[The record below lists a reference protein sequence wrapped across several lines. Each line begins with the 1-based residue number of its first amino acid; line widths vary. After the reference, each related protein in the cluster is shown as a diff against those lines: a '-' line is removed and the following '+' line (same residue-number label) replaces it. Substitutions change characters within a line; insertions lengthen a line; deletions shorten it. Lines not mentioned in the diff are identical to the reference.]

1 MAMDFSVDARIEAG
15 NHLAVLD
22 QLWSFQKENFMVRRI
37 LVMLAVLVLAA
48 APASAQL
55 EANLSS
61 LGEEN
66 VQLYLDPMPNSLSAM
81 LNAAIFRTGDV
92 PKMGFNFSIDAKGMV
107 ANFDD
112 DDREYQTVASGGF
125 SSTTAPTV
133 IGDTEGVVQ
142 DGGPGGA
149 SVAYP
154 GGFDMEKFAVAVPQV
169 SIGSV
174 MGTRAIVRYIKLD
187 SWTESDLGDMEVF
200 GIGAQH
206 SISQYFEGFPIDMA
220 GGVMYQNYKIG
231 DEVIDA
237 NTWAFNVTGSKKF
250 GATINVEPYV
260 GVGVD
265 SFEMKANYLDSSLG
279 EKVEVEFDRQNDLH
293 LALGTG
299 VNMPVVRLHAEYTI
313 AAESGFAGGL
323 SFGF

>member
-1 MAMDFSVDARIEAG
+1 
-15 NHLAVLD
+15 
-22 QLWSFQKENFMVRRI
+22 MVRRI
-37 LVMLAVLVLAA
+37 LVMLAVLALAA
-48 APASAQL
+48 TPASAQL
-55 EANLSS
+55 EANLSA

-66 VQLYLDPMPNSLSAM
+66 VQLYLDPLPNSLSAM

-92 PKMGFNFSIDAKGMV
+92 PKVGFNFSIDAKGML

-112 DDREYQTVASGGF
+112 DDREFQTVASGGF
-125 SSTTAPTV
+125 NSTTAPTV
-133 IGDTEGVVQ
+133 IGNTEGVVD
-142 DGGPGGA
+142 DGGPGGS

-174 MGTRAIVRYIKLD
+174 MGTRAIVRYITLD
-187 SWTESDLGDMEVF
+187 VSESDLGDLEVF
-200 GIGAQH
+200 GVGVQH
-206 SISQYFEGFPIDMA
+206 SISQYFEGFPVDMA
-220 GGVMYQNYKIG
+220 AGVMYQDFTIG
-231 DEVIDA
+231 DNVIEA

-250 GATINVEPYV
+250 GMTVGVEPYV

-265 SFEMKANYLDSSLG
+265 SFEMKANYEDSSLS

-293 LALGTG
+293 LALGAG
-299 VNMPVVRLHAEYTI
+299 VFFPVVRVHAEYTI